1 MKRVVVFLMVVAAS
15 IVLAPA
21 AQAVTLTP
29 VRTIGGPGHAEL
41 YAWGMATQNDGT
53 VLVGDYWNFRIA
65 RYSVTGSY
73 LGDVVTD
80 SNVGLGAG
88 QHQSPYG
95 IAVDPR
101 NGDVYFGDVD
111 SNKTVDKYTSGGG
124 FLFEFGGNGVG
135 PGRYQYPSY
144 LAVAN
149 NGTVFVSDQWE
160 HDVVA
165 VNPQGQELFQFG
177 SMGTGPGQFRQ
188 PRGMDIDGQ
197 GRLYVADNYNAR
209 LQVFTA
215 TGAFVRQFGSRGS
228 APGQFGANP
237 DLRGVAID
245 DANGWVYVVDAS
257 TGYVNKY
264 DLNGVFLQ
272 RFGGFGTGP
281 GKFPGGG
288 RDITVAG
295 NGNVWVGDM
304 PAFRAQVF
312 SPSGQF
318 LFQVP
323 GVEAGPPE
331 GGFNQPRGVS
341 VDTAGNIYVTDTH
354 NWRIQ
359 KFAAD
364 GTFLQEFGSR
374 GGGNYSFN
382 YQRGISVDRRD
393 NSFVVADTDNHLIKK
408 YSSTG
413 AFQWSRGGF
422 GAGLGQFKNPHSLD
436 VGADGRIAV
445 ADTQNQRVV
454 LLSSSGQPLSMFGS
468 MGSGNGQFRFPRS
481 VSWDADG
488 TLWVSDSLRGDVQH
502 FTSTGQ
508 FLGRIAP
515 SRTGS
520 DILLRAADVEVGG
533 NLVYVADVDA
543 HRVKVWTKAGVFQG
557 AFGGPGNGNLLRPHG
572 MELVGDRLYVV
583 EQTNERVTEFRV
595 VP

>member
-1 MKRVVVFLMVVAAS
+1 MKRVVVFLMVIAAT
-15 IVLAPA
+15 IVFAPA
-21 AQAVTLTP
+21 AQAVTMTP

-41 YAWGMATQNDGT
+41 YAWGMATQNDGS

-65 RYSVTGSY
+65 RYSPTGTF

-80 SNVGLGAG
+80 ANVGLGAG

-101 NGDVYFGDVD
+101 NGDLYFGDVD
-111 SNKTVDKYTSGGG
+111 SNKTVDKYTSGGQ

-144 LAVAN
+144 LAVAD

-177 SMGTGPGQFRQ
+177 SMGTGTGQFRQ

-197 GRLYVADNYNAR
+197 GRLYVADNYNGR
-209 LQVFTA
+209 VQVFTA

-228 APGQFGANP
+228 APGQFGNNP

-264 DLNGVFLQ
+264 NLSGTFLQ
-272 RFGGFGTGP
+272 RFGGFGKGP

-288 RDITVAG
+288 RDVTVAG

-323 GVEAGPPE
+323 GVDAGPPE

-354 NWRIQ
+354 NWRVQ
-359 KFAAD
+359 KFAPN

-413 AFQWSRGGF
+413 VFQWSRGGF
-422 GAGLGQFKNPHSLD
+422 GTGLGQFKNPHSLD

-454 LLSSSGQPLSMFGS
+454 LLSSSGQPQSMFGS

-481 VSWDADG
+481 VSWDTDG
-488 TLWVSDSLRGDVQH
+488 TLWVSDSIRGDVQH
-502 FTSTGQ
+502 FSSTGQ

-515 SRTGS
+515 SGS
-520 DILLRAADVEVGG
+520 GSNSLLRAADVEVGG

-543 HRVKVWTKAGVFQG
+543 HRIKVWTKAGAFQG

>member
-1 MKRVVVFLMVVAAS
+1 MKRVVVFLMVVAATA
-15 IVLAPA
+15 VLAPA
-21 AQAVTLTP
+21 AQAVTFTP
-29 VRTIGGPGHAEL
+29 IRTIGGPGHAEL
-41 YAWGMATQNDGT
+41 YGWGMATQNDGT
-53 VLVGDYWNFRIA
+53 VLVGDYWNMRIA
-65 RYSVTGSY
+65 RYSTTGTF

-80 SNVGLGAG
+80 DNAGLGAG

-101 NGDVYFGDVD
+101 NSDVYFGDVD
-111 SNKTVDKYTSGGG
+111 GNKTVDKYTQGGQ

-160 HDVVA
+160 HNVVA

-209 LQVFTA
+209 IQVFTA

-228 APGQFGANP
+228 APGQFGNNP

-245 DANGWVYVVDAS
+245 DANGWVYVVNAS
-257 TGYVNKY
+257 TGHVNKY
-264 DLNGVFLQ
+264 DLNGNFLL

-281 GKFPGGG
+281 GRFPGGG
-288 RDITVAG
+288 RDVTVAG

-312 SPSGQF
+312 SPTGQF

-323 GVEAGPPE
+323 GTDAGPPE

-359 KFAAD
+359 KFAPN

-374 GGGNYSFN
+374 GGGDYSFN

-413 AFQWSRGGF
+413 AFLWSRGGF
-422 GAGLGQFKNPHSLD
+422 GGGLGQFRNPHSLD

-468 MGSGNGQFRFPRS
+468 MGGGNGQFRFPRS
-481 VSWDADG
+481 VSWDTDG
-488 TLWVSDSLRGDVQH
+488 TLWVSDSIRGDVQH

-515 SRTGS
+515 SGS
-520 DILLRAADVEVGG
+520 GSNSLLRAADVEVGG